1 MIKES
6 ISVVLIAHNE
16 EGVIGKVVD
25 GLLENYRDKIFELI
39 VVDDVSADKTAEIV
53 ETRMKTEPKVRLVR
67 RQAPCGVGRAIKAGF
82 ASVDKRAAY
91 ILTMDSDFVQS
102 IGDVGRLIAR
112 MEKGDCDGVIG
123 SRFVEGSRLEVYP
136 LTKKIMNRLF
146 HYVVWFLFNIKQ
158 KDLSNNFK
166 MYKREIV
173 ESMPWHSD
181 DFAINAETG
190 ILPIL
195 SGYKVCEVPV
205 SWIGRNEEQGKS
217 KFKLLKVGLG
227 YIKVIPYALSF
238 RRKNRARIVY
248 SGI

>member
-1 MIKES
+1 
-6 ISVVLIAHNE
+6 
-16 EGVIGKVVD
+16 
-25 GLLENYRDKIFELI
+25 
-39 VVDDVSADKTAEIV
+39 
-53 ETRMKTEPKVRLVR
+53 
-67 RQAPCGVGRAIKAGF
+67 
-82 ASVDKRAAY
+82 
-91 ILTMDSDFVQS
+91 MDSDFVQS
-102 IGDVGRLIAR
+102 IGDVGRLITR

-123 SRFVEGSRLEVYP
+123 SRFIEGSRLEVYP

-146 HYVVWFLFNIKQ
+146 HYVAWFLFNIKQ

-205 SWIGRNEEQGKS
+205 SWIGRNEGQGKS
-217 KFKLLKVGLG
+217 KFKLFKVGLG
-227 YIKVIPYALSF
+227 YMKVIPYALSF
-238 RRKNRARIVY
+238 RRKKCVRIVS